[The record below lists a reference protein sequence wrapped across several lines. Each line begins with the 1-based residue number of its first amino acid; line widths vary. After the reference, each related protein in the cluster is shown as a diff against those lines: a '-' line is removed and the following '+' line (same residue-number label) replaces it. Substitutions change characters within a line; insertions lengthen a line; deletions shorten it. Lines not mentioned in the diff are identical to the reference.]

1 MKDNVKNIF
10 KLIISFVLFFNLSL
24 VIAYIFKLVGINY
37 SDFNYIDYA
46 CLNTFIE
53 LIMFVVVLLFYKKY
67 LKKDLVLF
75 KLNKKD
81 YIKKIISYFLIFLVV
96 KYGVALFSS
105 LLLVMLGSDLVTSEN
120 QETVVTLAK
129 TLPFMMMISTSLLAP
144 FVEEGIF
151 RLGIRKVINN
161 KYLFILVSGL
171 IFGFMH
177 IFPTELPLYV
187 ALIESLNYVTMGL
200 LLAYIY
206 NETDNI
212 YVVVIIHALN
222 NLLSMLMILATM

>member
-37 SDFNYIDYA
+37 SNFNYIDYA

-151 RLGIRKVINN
+151 RLGIKKVINN

>member
-10 KLIISFVLFFNLSL
+10 KLIISFVLFFNISL
-24 VIAYIFKLVGINY
+24 VITYIFKLVGINY

-120 QETVVTLAK
+120 QESVVTLAK

-222 NLLSMLMILATM
+222 NLLSMLMILATI

>member
-53 LIMFVVVLLFYKKY
+53 LIMFVVVILFYKKY

-120 QETVVTLAK
+120 QEAVVNLAK

-151 RLGIRKVINN
+151 RLGIKKVINN

-171 IFGFMH
+171 VFGFMH

>member
-81 YIKKIISYFLIFLVV
+81 YINKIISYFLIFLVV

-120 QETVVTLAK
+120 QEAVVNLAK
-129 TLPFMMMISTSLLAP
+129 KLPLMMMISTSLLAP

-151 RLGIRKVINN
+151 RLGIKKVINN

-177 IFPTELPLYV
+177 IFPTELPIYV

>member
-10 KLIISFVLFFNLSL
+10 KLIISFVLFFNISL
-24 VIAYIFKLVGINY
+24 VITYIFKLVGINY

-129 TLPFMMMISTSLLAP
+129 TFPFMMMISTSLLAP

-151 RLGIRKVINN
+151 RLGIKKVINN

-222 NLLSMLMILATM
+222 NLLSMLMILATI

>member
-24 VIAYIFKLVGINY
+24 VIACIFKLVGINY

-96 KYGVALFSS
+96 KYGIALFSS

-120 QETVVTLAK
+120 QEAVVNLAK
-129 TLPFMMMISTSLLAP
+129 KLPFMMMISTSLLAP

-151 RLGIRKVINN
+151 RLGIKKVINN

-212 YVVVIIHALN
+212 YVVVIIHTLN

>member
-10 KLIISFVLFFNLSL
+10 KLIISFVLFFNISL
-24 VIAYIFKLVGINY
+24 VITYIFKLVGINY

-53 LIMFVVVLLFYKKY
+53 LIMFVVVILFYKKY

-120 QETVVTLAK
+120 QESVVTLAK

>member
-81 YIKKIISYFLIFLVV
+81 YIKKIISYFLIFLIV

-151 RLGIRKVINN
+151 RLGIKKVINN

>member
-96 KYGVALFSS
+96 KYGVTLFSS

-151 RLGIRKVINN
+151 RLGIKKVINN

>member
-37 SDFNYIDYA
+37 SNFNYIDYA

-120 QETVVTLAK
+120 QESVVTLAK

-151 RLGIRKVINN
+151 RLGIKKVINN

>member
-96 KYGVALFSS
+96 KYGIALFSS

-120 QETVVTLAK
+120 QEAVVNLAK
-129 TLPFMMMISTSLLAP
+129 KLPFMMMISTSLLAP

-151 RLGIRKVINN
+151 RLGIKKVINN
-161 KYLFILVSGL
+161 KYLFILVSCL

-206 NETDNI
+206 YETDNI

>member
-24 VIAYIFKLVGINY
+24 VIACIFKLVGINY

-81 YIKKIISYFLIFLVV
+81 YIKKIISYFLIFLIV

-120 QETVVTLAK
+120 QEAVVNLAK
-129 TLPFMMMISTSLLAP
+129 KLPFMMMISTSLLAP

-151 RLGIRKVINN
+151 RLGIKKVINN

>member
-151 RLGIRKVINN
+151 RLGIKKVINN

-171 IFGFMH
+171 FFGFMH

>member
-53 LIMFVVVLLFYKKY
+53 LIMFVVVILFYKKY

-81 YIKKIISYFLIFLVV
+81 YIKKIVSYFLIFLVV

-151 RLGIRKVINN
+151 RLGIKKVINN

-177 IFPTELPLYV
+177 IFPTELPIYV

>member
-1 MKDNVKNIF
+1 MKDNVKNII

-37 SDFNYIDYA
+37 SDFNYFDYA

-53 LIMFVVVLLFYKKY
+53 LIMFVVLLLFYKKY

-81 YIKKIISYFLIFLVV
+81 YIKKIISYFLIFLIV

-129 TLPFMMMISTSLLAP
+129 TMPFMMMISTSLLAP

-151 RLGIRKVINN
+151 RLGIKKVINN

>member
-120 QETVVTLAK
+120 QEAVVTLAK
-129 TLPFMMMISTSLLAP
+129 KFPFMMMISTSLLAP

-212 YVVVIIHALN
+212 YVVIIIHALN

>member
-37 SDFNYIDYA
+37 SNFNYIDYA

-53 LIMFVVVLLFYKKY
+53 LIMFVVILLFYKKY

-81 YIKKIISYFLIFLVV
+81 YIKKIISYFLIFLIV

-151 RLGIRKVINN
+151 RLGIKKVINN

>member
-81 YIKKIISYFLIFLVV
+81 YINKIISYFLIFLVV

-120 QETVVTLAK
+120 QEAVVTLAK
-129 TLPFMMMISTSLLAP
+129 KLPFMMMISTSLLAP

-177 IFPTELPLYV
+177 IFPTELPIYV

>member
-24 VIAYIFKLVGINY
+24 VIACIFKLVGINY

-53 LIMFVVVLLFYKKY
+53 LIMFVVVILFYKKY

-120 QETVVTLAK
+120 QEAVVNLAK

-151 RLGIRKVINN
+151 RLGIKKVINN

-177 IFPTELPLYV
+177 IFPTELPIYV

>member
-10 KLIISFVLFFNLSL
+10 KLIISFVLFFNISL
-24 VIAYIFKLVGINY
+24 VITYIFKLVGINY

-81 YIKKIISYFLIFLVV
+81 YIKKIISYFLIFLIV

-120 QETVVTLAK
+120 QESVVTLAK

-151 RLGIRKVINN
+151 RLGIKKVINN

>member
-53 LIMFVVVLLFYKKY
+53 LIMFVVVILFYKKY

-81 YIKKIISYFLIFLVV
+81 YIKKIVSYFLIFLVV

-120 QETVVTLAK
+120 QEAVVNLAK

-151 RLGIRKVINN
+151 RLGIKKVINN

-177 IFPTELPLYV
+177 IFPTELPIYV

>member
-151 RLGIRKVINN
+151 RLGIKKVINN

-177 IFPTELPLYV
+177 IFPTKLPLYV

>member
-1 MKDNVKNIF
+1 MKENVKNII

-37 SDFNYIDYA
+37 SDFNYVDYA

-53 LIMFVVVLLFYKKY
+53 LIMFVVVLLFYRKY

-75 KLNKKD
+75 KLNKRD
-81 YIKKIISYFLIFLVV
+81 YIKKIISYFLIFLIV

-120 QETVVTLAK
+120 QEAVVALAK
-129 TLPFMMMISTSLLAP
+129 TMPFMMLISTSLLAP

-151 RLGIRKVINN
+151 RLGIKKVINN

-222 NLLSMLMILATM
+222 NLFSMLMILASM

>member
-24 VIAYIFKLVGINY
+24 VITCIFKLVGINF
-37 SDFNYIDYA
+37 SHFNYIDYA

-81 YIKKIISYFLIFLVV
+81 YIKKIVSYFLIFLVV
-96 KYGVALFSS
+96 KYGIALFSS

-120 QETVVTLAK
+120 QEAVVNLAK
-129 TLPFMMMISTSLLAP
+129 KLPFMMMISTSLLAP

-212 YVVVIIHALN
+212 YIVVIIHALN

>member
-24 VIAYIFKLVGINY
+24 VIAYIFKLVGISY

-81 YIKKIISYFLIFLVV
+81 YIKKIVSYFLIFLVV

-120 QETVVTLAK
+120 QEAVVNLAK
-129 TLPFMMMISTSLLAP
+129 KLPFMMMISTSLLAP

-151 RLGIRKVINN
+151 RLGIKKVINN

-200 LLAYIY
+200 LLSYIY

>member
-120 QETVVTLAK
+120 QEAVVTLAK
-129 TLPFMMMISTSLLAP
+129 KLPFMMMISTSLLAP

>member
-10 KLIISFVLFFNLSL
+10 KLIISFVLFFNISL
-24 VIAYIFKLVGINY
+24 VITYIFKLVGINY

-151 RLGIRKVINN
+151 RLGIKKVINN

>member
-10 KLIISFVLFFNLSL
+10 KLIISFVLFFNISL
-24 VIAYIFKLVGINY
+24 VITYIFKLVGINY

-53 LIMFVVVLLFYKKY
+53 LIMFVVVILFYKKY

-120 QETVVTLAK
+120 QEAVVNLAK
-129 TLPFMMMISTSLLAP
+129 TFPFMMMISTSLLAP

-151 RLGIRKVINN
+151 RLGIKKVINN

>member
-37 SDFNYIDYA
+37 SNFNYIDYA

-81 YIKKIISYFLIFLVV
+81 YIKKIISYFLIFLIV

-151 RLGIRKVINN
+151 RLGIKKVINN

-222 NLLSMLMILATM
+222 NLLSMLMILATI

>member
-10 KLIISFVLFFNLSL
+10 KLIISFVLFFNISL

-37 SDFNYIDYA
+37 SDFNYSDYA

-120 QETVVTLAK
+120 QESVVTLAK

-151 RLGIRKVINN
+151 RLGIKKVINN

>member
-37 SDFNYIDYA
+37 SNFNYIDYA

-81 YIKKIISYFLIFLVV
+81 YIKKIISYFLIFLIV

-144 FVEEGIF
+144 CVEEGIF
-151 RLGIRKVINN
+151 RLGIKKVINN

>member
-37 SDFNYIDYA
+37 SNFNYIDYA

-81 YIKKIISYFLIFLVV
+81 YIKKIISYFLIFLIV

-151 RLGIRKVINN
+151 RLGIKKVINN

-222 NLLSMLMILATM
+222 NFLSMAAILIF

>member
-24 VIAYIFKLVGINY
+24 VIACIFKLVGINY

-53 LIMFVVVLLFYKKY
+53 LIMFVVVILFYKKY

-96 KYGVALFSS
+96 KYGIALFSS

-151 RLGIRKVINN
+151 RLGIKKVINN

-177 IFPTELPLYV
+177 IFPTELPIYV

>member
-24 VIAYIFKLVGINY
+24 VIACIFKLVGINY

-120 QETVVTLAK
+120 QEAVVNLAK

-151 RLGIRKVINN
+151 RLGIKKVINN

-177 IFPTELPLYV
+177 IFPTELPIYV

>member
-24 VIAYIFKLVGINY
+24 VIACIFKLVGINY

-53 LIMFVVVLLFYKKY
+53 LIMFVVVILFYKKY

-96 KYGVALFSS
+96 KYGIALFSS

-120 QETVVTLAK
+120 QEAVVNLAK

-151 RLGIRKVINN
+151 RLGIKKVINN

-177 IFPTELPLYV
+177 IFPTELPIYV

>member
-1 MKDNVKNIF
+1 MKDNVKNII
-10 KLIISFVLFFNLSL
+10 KLIISFVLFFYLSL

-96 KYGVALFSS
+96 KYGVTLFSS

-120 QETVVTLAK
+120 QEAVVTLAK

-151 RLGIRKVINN
+151 RLGIKKVINN

-206 NETDNI
+206 NETDNL

>member
-10 KLIISFVLFFNLSL
+10 KLIISFVLFFNISL
-24 VIAYIFKLVGINY
+24 VITYIFKLVGINY